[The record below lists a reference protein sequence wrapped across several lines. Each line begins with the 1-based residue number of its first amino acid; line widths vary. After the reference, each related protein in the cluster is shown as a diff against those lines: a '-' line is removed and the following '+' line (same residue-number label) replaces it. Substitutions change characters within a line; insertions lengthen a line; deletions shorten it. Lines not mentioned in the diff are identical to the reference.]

1 MTMAAGAISPE
12 KQAQLLAVLEQ
23 EKPNFHVF
31 DDHEKV
37 KCEAWSNELSMLR
50 RRVETRFEMLE
61 LPGGDC
67 IAVRTCLTEA
77 EEDRLGELLN
87 RAFVKGDKDAPYEI
101 IELCTA
107 NPCITA
113 QWLKDNPE
121 EFSTQDFL
129 TVLYS
134 YIERKQ
140 EIRQEMADRVMK
152 IASFR
157 VKRDGQSSS

>member
-12 KQAQLLAVLEQ
+12 KQAQLLSVLEQ
-23 EKPNFHVF
+23 EKSNFHVF
-31 DDHEKV
+31 DDHEKI

-61 LPGGDC
+61 IPGGDA
-67 IAVRTCLTEA
+67 IAVRTCLTEK
-77 EEDRLGELLN
+77 EEDELGELLT

-101 IELCTA
+101 IEMCTA

-113 QWLKDNPE
+113 QWLKENPD

-129 TVLYS
+129 AVLYG
-134 YIERKQ
+134 YIDRKQ

-157 VKRDGQSSS
+157 VKRAGPSTS